1 MKKFRR
7 PDPTA
12 ERLQQLGLDRRAA
25 DRLSRH
31 GTVLN
36 IDPGTVLCRT
46 GERGT
51 QAFLLLDGEV
61 EVVTAADTITVGSGA
76 VVGELATLDP
86 HRTRNATVTVTGR
99 VRILVFDVATYR
111 FLAQQAELASHL
123 APERVA
129 A

>member
-1 MKKFRR
+1 MKLRR
-7 PDPTA
+7 PDPIA
-12 ERLQQLGLDRRAA
+12 ERLQQVGLDRRAA

-31 GTVLN
+31 GTVLS
-36 IDPGTVLCRT
+36 IQPGTVLCRT

-51 QAFLLLDGEV
+51 QAFLLLDGEA
-61 EVVTAADTITVGSGA
+61 EVVTAADTITVEPGA
-76 VVGELATLDP
+76 VIGELATLDP
-86 HRTRNATVTVTGR
+86 HRTRNATVTTTR
-99 VRILVFDVATYR
+99 SARILVFDVATYR